1 MPNSR
6 PRGSSL
12 FSGMILIFVG
22 ALLLLHN
29 YRGLDIR
36 MVLGHWWPLILIVWG
51 AVKLYERSAASRS
64 GDPNSAR
71 ITAGEVFLVL
81 GLLALMGIV
90 VGGEF
95 VGGKLR
101 GGGLPELGDKYD
113 YDLDVAPKPVPADAR
128 ITIRNT
134 HGDISVH
141 TSDDSQIRVG
151 GKKFAHSWSE
161 KDAEHL
167 AAPVTFEVVQNG
179 DGYEIHPSGA
189 NSSDSRVSFDL
200 DITVPKKASLT
211 VRNERGNVTV
221 ADLAKPVTINTT
233 NGDVEV
239 RDITGDVTIDT
250 RKGDVKVSDT
260 KGNVK
265 LSGHG
270 GEVNVSGV
278 SGGLTL
284 DGEFYGPIRADKVAK
299 GVRFISQ
306 RTDLTLAQLT
316 GHMET
321 GSGNLEIADA
331 PGNLTLR
338 TNSYNVSIENAS
350 GKVKVDNRN
359 GDVDV
364 RFSAPPK
371 EDIEINNASA
381 SVTLSL
387 PESSSF
393 DILANCH
400 SGDIDSEFHADSL
413 KQTSTESGDSH
424 LEGKY
429 GSGRGPK
436 ITLKTSYGSISL
448 HRTSSDMPE
457 PEAAP
462 RPRAVPAP
470 PAPPGAKV
478 PHAPKS
484 EEN

>member
-1 MPNSR
+1 MANSR
-6 PRGSSL
+6 PRSSSL

-22 ALLLLHN
+22 LLLLLHN

-51 AVKLYERSAASRS
+51 AVKLYERTAASRS
-64 GDPNSAR
+64 GDPGSAR

-90 VGGEF
+90 VGGEILHEKF
-95 VGGKLR
+95 PGEMPV
-101 GGGLPELGDKYD
+101 EWGDKYD
-113 YDLDVAPKPVPADAR
+113 YDLNVAPKPVPADAR

-141 TSDDSQIRVG
+141 ASDDSQIRVG

-161 KDAEHL
+161 KDAGHL
-167 AAPVTFEVVQNG
+167 AAPVTFEIVQNG

-189 NSSDSRVSFDL
+189 NSGDSRVSFDL
-200 DITVPKKASLT
+200 DVAVPKKASLT
-211 VRNERGNVTV
+211 VRNERGDVTV

-316 GHMET
+316 GHMEA

-364 RFSAPPK
+364 RFSSAPK

-381 SVTLSL
+381 SITLTL
-387 PESSSF
+387 PDSSSF
-393 DILANCH
+393 DMLANCH
-400 SGDIDSEFHADSL
+400 SGDINSEFHGDSL

-436 ITLKTSYGSISL
+436 VTLKTSYGSISL
-448 HRTSSDMPE
+448 RRTSSDVSE
-457 PEAAP
+457 PEAEP
-462 RPRAVPAP
+462 RPGAVPAP
-470 PAPPGAKV
+470 PAPPRVKA
-478 PHAPKS
+478 PHAPKP

>member
-1 MPNSR
+1 MANSR

-22 ALLLLHN
+22 LLLLLHN
-29 YRGLDIR
+29 YQGLDIR
-36 MVLGHWWPLILIVWG
+36 MVLGHWWPLLLIVWG
-51 AVKLYERSAASRS
+51 AVKLYERTAASRA
-64 GDPNSAR
+64 GDPGSAR
-71 ITAGEVFLVL
+71 ITGGEILLVF
-81 GLLALMGIV
+81 GLLALLGIV
-90 VGGEF
+90 VGSEIIRDKLPREISGEWGNRF
-95 VGGKLR
+95 
-101 GGGLPELGDKYD
+101 D
-113 YDLDVAPKPVPADAR
+113 YHLDVAPKTVPADAR
-128 ITIRNT
+128 ITIRNAR
-134 HGDISVH
+134 GDISVH
-141 TSDDSQIRVG
+141 ASDDSQIRVS

-167 AAPVTFEVVQNG
+167 AGPVTYEIGQNG

-200 DITVPKKASLT
+200 DVSVPKKASLT
-211 VRNERGNVTV
+211 IRNERGGVTV
-221 ADLAKPVTINTT
+221 SDLAKPVTINTT
-233 NGDVEV
+233 NGDVEA
-239 RDITGDVTIDT
+239 RDIAGDVTIDT

-316 GHMET
+316 GHLEA

-338 TNSYNVSIENAS
+338 TNSYNVTIENAS

-364 RFSAPPK
+364 RFSTPPK

-381 SVTLSL
+381 SITLTL
-387 PESSSF
+387 PDSSSF
-393 DILANCH
+393 EILANCH
-400 SGDIDSEFHADSL
+400 SGDTNNEFHSDSL

-448 HRTSSDMPE
+448 HKNSSDMPA
-457 PEAAP
+457 PEA
-462 RPRAVPAP
+462 PAP
-470 PAPPGAKV
+470 PAKPTPPAPPRAKA
-478 PHAPKS
+478 PAAPKA